1 MRIATSASVVV
12 WSSWIENGLA
22 GFFWMCLSS
31 AFPAILSVLSVTVLL
46 DSGTVPNV
54 SATCGPHSISAI
66 LMQTGLI
73 SISPM
78 LCGFVACAIRREHS
92 KDATVAGFWLQ
103 VRSIF
108 GLVCDHEFP
117 FSEEKLSGFIHRLR
131 VFSCLVSLQPAGFQT
146 FVCQFLTA
154 KDAFGSNL
162 VHCSYEAKLSVTFLA
177 PPLFLFDRFKHSLL
191 PDTSPFLHQL
201 SDDWL
206 GLISG

>member
-1 MRIATSASVVV
+1 MTSPHVVAV
-12 WSSWIENGLA
+12 RLTDIKSYIYIYNENCLL
-22 GFFWMCLSS
+22 CLSGS
-31 AFPAILSVLSVTVLL
+31 LIQLNWKRAGWILL
-46 DSGTVPNV
+46 DVFVFSV
-54 SATCGPHSISAI
+54 SCHSVI

-78 LCGFVACAIRREHS
+78 LCGFVAWAIRREHS
-92 KDATVAGFWLQ
+92 KDATVAGFWSQ

-131 VFSCLVSLQPAGFQT
+131 VFSCLVSLQPAVFQ

>member
-1 MRIATSASVVV
+1 MTSPHVVAV
-12 WSSWIENGLA
+12 RLTDIKSYIYIYNENCHL
-22 GFFWMCLSS
+22 CLSGS
-31 AFPAILSVLSVTVLL
+31 LIQLNWKRAGWILL
-46 DSGTVPNV
+46 DVFVFSV
-54 SATCGPHSISAI
+54 SCHSVI

-78 LCGFVACAIRREHS
+78 LCGFVACAIRKEHS
-92 KDATVAGFWLQ
+92 KDATVAGFWSQ

-131 VFSCLVSLQPAGFQT
+131 VFSCLVSLQPAVFQ

-154 KDAFGSNL
+154 KDAFGSYL